1 MTTAD
6 QLHDV
11 HTIRETVELALN
23 LGAPLT
29 LDLNGATDTVRGDDL
44 RAEWD
49 EFDMGNWFSID
60 PGIPALL
67 AHARDAAEWVVL
79 ESLVQRRAH
88 RGATTDGS
96 AALLAE
102 LLTSHSG
109 DNLVHALTYNDFAT
123 AARAERFAATR

>member
-1 MTTAD
+1 MTTTD
-6 QLHDV
+6 HLHDV
-11 HTIRETVELALN
+11 HDIRETVELALN

-29 LDLNGATDTVRGDDL
+29 LDLNGAVDTVRGDDL

-49 EFDMGNWFSID
+49 EFDMGNWFSIN

-67 AHARDAAEWVVL
+67 AHARDAADWAVL
-79 ESLVQRRAH
+79 ESLVQRRTH

-96 AALLAE
+96 AELLAE

-109 DNLVHALTYNDFAT
+109 DNLAHALTYNDFAT
-123 AARAERFAATR
+123 AARAKRFAATR